1 MPTRDGM
8 TATRR
13 RVVPRVETTTFAFL
27 MAALMVEM
35 IFFIVLGPLLPH
47 YASTLHLSKLGAG
60 VLSASYSIG
69 CGIAALPAGTLVAR
83 TGPRGVTIGGLLIIG
98 IACAGFALA
107 GDVALLDAARIIQG
121 IGAAALWAG
130 AIAWLMAL
138 GEESERGRLIG
149 LAFSAAGLGAC
160 VGPAVGALATVVGP
174 RAVFLGLAAVI
185 VALAGAGAMIAMR
198 RPPVARVPASRGM
211 RTALRSPATRH
222 ALWMVALPSL
232 GFGVA
237 GVLVPLRL
245 HALGVGGAAIAG
257 AYFAA
262 SVLETLVNPLVG
274 RWYDR
279 RGGRVVLRAT
289 LLCSLACAIVLA
301 PPLPDL
307 ALLLALIVSWP
318 VIGSVWVPA
327 LAELTGAVERAGAGS
342 GLALGLFNLDWAIVQ
357 SIGAVAGGQFA
368 RTFEAGPFIVLAI
381 MYAAG
386 LMSLSRARDYEFGVQ
401 QQVSSAGAR
410 KT

>member
-1 MPTRDGM
+1 M
-8 TATRR
+8 TATTRS
-13 RVVPRVETTTFAFL
+13 VVPRREATTFAFL

-35 IFFIVLGPLLPH
+35 IFFIVLGPLLPR

-60 VLSASYSIG
+60 VLSAAYSIG
-69 CGIAALPAGTLVAR
+69 CGIAALPAGALVAR
-83 TGPRGVTIGGLLIIG
+83 TGPRGVAIGGLFIIG
-98 IACAGFALA
+98 VACAGFALA
-107 GDVALLDAARIIQG
+107 NDAALLDAARIVQG
-121 IGAAALWAG
+121 VGAAALWAG

-160 VGPAVGALATVVGP
+160 VGPAVGALATVLGP
-174 RAVFLGLAAVI
+174 REVFLGLAALI
-185 VALAGAGAMIAMR
+185 IALAGAGAVIASR
-198 RPPVARVPASRGM
+198 RPPVPGVASARGM
-211 RTALRSPATRH
+211 PVALRSPATRH

-232 GFGVA
+232 GFGIA

-289 LLCSLACAIVLA
+289 LFGSLVCAIVLV

-307 ALLLALIVSWP
+307 ALLLALVITWP
-318 VIGSVWVPA
+318 TIGSVWVPA

-357 SIGAVAGGQFA
+357 SVGAVAGGQLA
-368 RTFEAGPFIVLAI
+368 RTSEAAPFIVLAV

-386 LMSLSRARDYEFGVQ
+386 LMSMYRARAYNAAVQ
-401 QQVSSAGAR
+401 RQGSSAGAR
-410 KT
+410 NT